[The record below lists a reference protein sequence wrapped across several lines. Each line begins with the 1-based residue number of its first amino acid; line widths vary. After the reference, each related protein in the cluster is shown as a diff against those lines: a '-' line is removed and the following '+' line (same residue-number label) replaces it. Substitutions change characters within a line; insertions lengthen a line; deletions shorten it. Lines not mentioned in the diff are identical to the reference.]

1 MNEILEN
8 GPIKYLTA
16 IPLKQIVKT
25 NKHLVYMEIAHYTES
40 GEIINLADICFSRK
54 EAIKIVLKI
63 IKSAF
68 KC

>member
-1 MNEILEN
+1 MNEILVN
-8 GPIKYLTA
+8 GPIKHLTA

-25 NKHLVYMEIAHYTES
+25 SKHLVYVEIAHYTKA
-40 GEIINLADICFSRK
+40 GEIIKLADICFSRK
-54 EAIKIVLKI
+54 EAIKNGLQI